1 LLAPPVEEPEELDE
15 AELDEPDE
23 FDDDVLGALLLVE
36 AAAVLAPEP
45 DSLDELEPDLPDE
58 LDLSAARE
66 SVR

>member
-1 LLAPPVEEPEELDE
+1 MLAPLVEEPEVLDAPELE
-15 AELDEPDE
+15 EPDE
-23 FDDDVLGALLLVE
+23 FDDDVLGALVLAP